1 MTIYV
6 TFHGG
11 KPTKS
16 IPKPIWYVVSYTL
29 VNGVWQ
35 SNPNALSLP
44 APSGSDAANGYE
56 LRDLQLSSD
65 GNFYLVNSYKG
76 ASVIWQIPQAGLA
89 PKTNPTVFTS
99 GATIPGIDHPFG
111 FAFDSAMQVCF
122 ISAQDTNVVVAAYGP
137 PHKKSGSALPV
148 NPTIH
153 GSNFLAGTFVASE
166 LGIPVP
172 LGSTPVPS
180 NVKGSDGGLHYSPQ
194 SGPPLT
200 NSVRGVALLGTTLY
214 VADEVGNEVKTFDVI
229 TGGYLGK
236 IPDPK
241 GQINTPVHLLAA
253 SGTLYIS
260 TSNAVFSYDPATST
274 LTSLIAGLTSPA
286 GMSFDAAGN
295 FYVASRTGGS
305 ISGYDSSFQPMQ
317 NNPLVSGLQDNP
329 EFLFCVG

>member
-11 KPTKS
+11 KPTKD
-16 IPKPIWYVVSYTL
+16 IPNPIPYVVSYTL

-35 SNPNALSLP
+35 STANALNLP
-44 APSGSDAANGYE
+44 APPTKDGYE
-56 LRDLQLSSD
+56 LRDIQLAPD

-76 ASVIWQIPQAGLA
+76 ASVIWQIPQAGL
-89 PKTNPTVFTS
+89 PPNTNPTVFTS
-99 GATIPGIDHPFG
+99 GATIPGINHPFG

-137 PHKKSGSALPV
+137 PHKHSGSPLPV
-148 NPTIH
+148 NPTIP
-153 GSNFLAGTFVASE
+153 GSNFLAGTFVASK

-172 LGSTPVPS
+172 VGSKPAPS
-180 NVKGSDGGLHYSPQ
+180 DVKGSDGGLHFSPP
-194 SGPPLT
+194 SGPPLS
-200 NSVRGVALLGTTLY
+200 NSVRGVALIGTTLY

-229 TGGYLGK
+229 TGGYLGTIK
-236 IPDPK
+236 DPN
-241 GQINTPVHLLAA
+241 QNIVTPVHLLAA

-260 TSNAVFSYDPATST
+260 TKDSVLSYDPVTST
-274 LTSLIAGLTSPA
+274 LTALLTGLKSPS

-305 ISGYDSSFQPMQ
+305 ISGYTSSFQPMP
-317 NNPLVSGLQDNP
+317 NNPLISGLKDNP
-329 EFLFCVG
+329 EFLLCVG